1 MAEAEEAAAAAAAGA
16 AEWPEVRLAV
26 SERRRELVLR
36 GPELEER
43 VRAGGLDP
51 GLWRLP
57 LLQHLELG
65 AGLRQLPAELCG
77 LAQLRSLVL
86 RSNRLAGLPAELGR
100 LQALHSLDV
109 SGNQLQALPAGLGL
123 LQQLSSLNLSANR
136 LRQLPPGLGR
146 CLRLSSLNVSGNQLQ
161 ALPADLFQP
170 GLTLLSTI
178 AASSNLIPELPPGVR
193 HLTALRTLDLSNNK
207 LTEIPYELAECPK
220 LKEIN
225 FKGNSLKDKRLE
237 KMVNGCQ
244 TKSILDYLK
253 SGGRGKGKGKTD
265 SAEKTENREKAR
277 KKKKAL
283 KKDDDE
289 ESDGM
294 EELNKLVVRVLHV
307 SESPSSVFVKVTPNI
322 KDVRPYI
329 VCCIVEGMNLRPGN
343 ALKRFLIA
351 QTKLHDDDCQKRTL
365 ATIATH
371 DLNLVKG
378 PLLYDARP
386 SQSLKITP
394 LGRKEIK
401 AADLV
406 RQLQMEADEQRK
418 QKKRQNISG
427 LHKYLQL
434 LNGKE
439 NFPCLVDAEDHVIS
453 FPPITNSDKTKIRK
467 TTCQLFL
474 EVTSSSTLQTCKNVM
489 DCLIVRMAELNKF
502 TFENQEQESV
512 SDDETEVSNEKMEE
526 PGSVNLTSIKMAS
539 PELIVKQVR
548 VVDVEGNLKVVY
560 PAKTDLNVDVHNV
573 TVIR

>member
-1 MAEAEEAAAAAAAGA
+1 M
-16 AEWPEVRLAV
+16 WPEVRLAG

-36 GPELEER
+36 GRELEER
-43 VRAGGLDP
+43 VGAGGLDP

-65 AGLRQLPAELCG
+65 AGLRQLPPEVGG

-86 RSNRLAGLPAELGR
+86 RSNRLQALPPQLGLLRALHSLDLSGNCLQALPAELG
-100 LQALHSLDV
+100 
-109 SGNQLQALPAGLGL
+109 L
-123 LQQLSSLNLSANR
+123 LERLSSLNLSANR
-136 LRQLPPGLGR
+136 LTRLPPGLGR
-146 CLRLSSLNVSGNQLQ
+146 CLRLASLNLSGNQLQ

-170 GLTLLSTI
+170 GLALLSSI
-178 AASSNLIPELPPGVR
+178 AASNNLIQELPPEVR
-193 HLTALRTLDLSNNK
+193 LLPALRTLDLSNNK
-207 LTEIPYELAECPK
+207 LSEIPYELADCPK

-225 FKGNSLKDKRLE
+225 FKGNSLNDKRLE

-307 SESPSSVFVKVTPNI
+307 SESPSSVLVKVTPNI

-329 VCCIVEGMNLRPGN
+329 VCCIVEGMNLRSGN
-343 ALKRFLIA
+343 ALKRFLVA

-371 DLNLVKG
+371 DLYSVKG

-386 SQSLKITP
+386 SHSLKITP

-406 RQLQMEADEQRK
+406 RQLQVEADEQRK

-467 TTCQLFL
+467 TTSQLFL
-474 EVTSSSTLQTCKNVM
+474 EVTSSSTLQACKNVM

-526 PGSVNLTSIKMAS
+526 PGSVNLASIKMAS

>member
-1 MAEAEEAAAAAAAGA
+1 MAAGRQCPELA
-16 AEWPEVRLAV
+16 LWPEVRLAL

-36 GPELEER
+36 GPEVEQR
-43 VRAGGLDP
+43 VRECGLDP
-51 GLWRLP
+51 GLWRLT
-57 LLQHLELG
+57 LLKHLELA
-65 AGLRQLPAELCG
+65 AGPALRQLCF
-77 LAQLRSLVL
+77 QLFFF
-86 RSNRLAGLPAELGR
+86 N
-100 LQALHSLDV
+100 H
-109 SGNQLQALPAGLGL
+109 
-123 LQQLSSLNLSANR
+123 
-136 LRQLPPGLGR
+136 
-146 CLRLSSLNVSGNQLQ
+146 
-161 ALPADLFQP
+161 
-170 GLTLLSTI
+170 
-178 AASSNLIPELPPGVR
+178 
-193 HLTALRTLDLSNNK
+193 TLDLSNNK
-207 LTEIPYELAECPK
+207 LSEIPCELADCPK

-225 FKGNSLKDKRLE
+225 FKGNNLKDKRLE

-253 SGGRGKGKGKTD
+253 SGGRGKGKGKMD
-265 SAEKTENREKAR
+265 GAEKTDNRDKAR

-283 KKDDDE
+283 KKNDE

-294 EELNKLVVRVLHV
+294 EDLNKLVVRVLHV
-307 SESPSSVFVKVTPNI
+307 SESPSTVLVTVTPNI

-343 ALKRFLIA
+343 ALKRFLVA
-351 QTKLHDDDCQKRTL
+351 QTKLHDDDCQRRTL

-371 DLNLVKG
+371 DLHLVKG

-386 SQSLKITP
+386 SHSLKITP
-394 LGRKEIK
+394 LGRKEIR

-467 TTCQLFL
+467 NTSQLFL
-474 EVTSSSTLQTCKNVM
+474 EVTSSMNLQACKNVM
-489 DCLIVRMAELNKF
+489 DRLIVRMAELNKF

-512 SDDETEVSNEKMEE
+512 SDDEIEVTNDKTEELE
-526 PGSVNLTSIKMAS
+526 PVMDLASIKTAS

-560 PAKTDLNVDVHNV
+560 PAKTDLNVEVHNV

>member
-1 MAEAEEAAAAAAAGA
+1 MAAGVGVVPEPLA
-16 AEWPEVRLAV
+16 GPRWPEVRLAAE
-26 SERRRELVLR
+26 ERRRELVLR
-36 GPELEER
+36 GPELEAR
-43 VRAGGLDP
+43 VREGGLDP
-51 GLWRLP
+51 ALCRLP

-65 AGLRQLPAELCG
+65 AGLSLLPPELCG

-86 RSNRLAGLPAELGR
+86 RHNRLAALPAELGR
-100 LQALHSLDV
+100 LQQLRTLDL
-109 SGNQLQALPAGLGL
+109 SGNRLSALPPGLGLLLQLQALNVSGNLLESLPA
-123 LQQLSSLNLSANR
+123 A
-136 LRQLPPGLGR
+136 LGR
-146 CLRLSSLNVSGNQLQ
+146 CLRLSQLNVSGNRLP
-161 ALPADLFQP
+161 ALPPELFQP
-170 GLTLLSTI
+170 QLTLLTLI
-178 AASSNLIPELPPGVR
+178 TASNNLINLLPPAVSQ
-193 HLTALRTLDLSNNK
+193 LPALRTLDLSDNK
-207 LTEIPYELAECPK
+207 LSEIPCELADCPK

-225 FKGNSLKDKRLE
+225 FKGNNLKDKRLE

-253 SGGRGKGKGKTD
+253 SGGRGKGKGKMD
-265 SAEKTENREKAR
+265 SAEKAVSREKAR

-289 ESDGM
+289 ESDET

-307 SESPSSVFVKVTPNI
+307 SESPSSVLVTVTPNV

-343 ALKRFLIA
+343 ALKRFLVA

-371 DLNLVKG
+371 DSHLVKG
-378 PLLYDARP
+378 PLVYDARP
-386 SQSLKITP
+386 SQTLKITP

-406 RQLQMEADEQRK
+406 RQLQVEADEQRK

-439 NFPCLVDAEDHVIS
+439 NFPCLVDTEDDVIS

-467 TTCQLFL
+467 STSQLFL
-474 EVTSSSTLQTCKNVM
+474 EVTSSTNLQACKTVM

-512 SDDETEVSNEKMEE
+512 SDDEPEVTNDKPEDGEA
-526 PGSVNLTSIKMAS
+526 VDLTLNKMAS

-548 VVDVEGNLKVVY
+548 IVDVEGNLKVVY
-560 PAKTDLNVDVHNV
+560 PAKTDLNVDACNV

>member
-1 MAEAEEAAAAAAAGA
+1 MTTVYGKTGQF
-16 AEWPEVRLAV
+16 
-26 SERRRELVLR
+26 S
-36 GPELEER
+36 
-43 VRAGGLDP
+43 
-51 GLWRLP
+51 
-57 LLQHLELG
+57 
-65 AGLRQLPAELCG
+65 
-77 LAQLRSLVL
+77 
-86 RSNRLAGLPAELGR
+86 
-100 LQALHSLDV
+100 
-109 SGNQLQALPAGLGL
+109 
-123 LQQLSSLNLSANR
+123 QQS
-136 LRQLPPGLGR
+136 R
-146 CLRLSSLNVSGNQLQ
+146 CVQ
-161 ALPADLFQP
+161 
-170 GLTLLSTI
+170 
-178 AASSNLIPELPPGVR
+178 
-193 HLTALRTLDLSNNK
+193 TLDLSDNQ
-207 LTEIPYELAECPK
+207 LSEIPYELADCPK

-225 FKGNSLKDKRLE
+225 FKGNCLKDKRLE

-265 SAEKTENREKAR
+265 SAEKVENREKAR
-277 KKKKAL
+277 KKKKVL

-289 ESDGM
+289 ESDEM

-307 SESPSSVFVKVTPNI
+307 SESPSSVLVKVTPNI

-343 ALKRFLIA
+343 ALKRFLVA

-371 DLNLVKG
+371 DLHLVKG

-386 SQSLKITP
+386 SHSLKITP
-394 LGRKEIK
+394 LGKKEIK

-439 NFPCLVDAEDHVIS
+439 NFPCLVDAEDHAIS

-467 TTCQLFL
+467 STSQLFL
-474 EVTSSSTLQTCKNVM
+474 EVTSSTSLQVCKNVM

-502 TFENQEQESV
+502 TFENQEPESV
-512 SDDETEVSNEKMEE
+512 SDDETEEAGAVD
-526 PGSVNLTSIKMAS
+526 LTLVKMAS

-560 PAKTDLNVDVHNV
+560 PAKTDLNVDAHNV